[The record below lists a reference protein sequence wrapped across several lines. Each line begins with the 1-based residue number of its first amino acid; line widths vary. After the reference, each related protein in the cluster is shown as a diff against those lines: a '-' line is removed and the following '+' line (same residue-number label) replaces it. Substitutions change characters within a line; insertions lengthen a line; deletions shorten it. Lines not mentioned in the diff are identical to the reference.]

1 MKESAVKNIQATMKL
16 HGFYDGDINGVWD
29 DKSHASFYKIVEA
42 ASNKDI
48 KPVVTEQKYKLS
60 STSLNRL
67 KGIKPAL
74 HRVVERAIFLS
85 DVDFMV
91 VEGLRTKAKQ
101 AEYVKKG
108 ASQTMNSKHL
118 TGDAVDIVPYVNGKA
133 DWDNWNYI
141 FTMTTAMQKAAQELG
156 VPIKW
161 GGAWVVLNSQTET
174 PYKLVEMYK
183 ARQRRAGKKAFMDG
197 VHFELA

>member
-1 MKESAVKNIQATMKL
+1 MKVSTIKNIQATMKL
-16 HGFYDGDINGVWD
+16 HGFYDGEISGVWD
-29 DKSHASFYKIVEA
+29 DKSHASFYRIVEA
-42 ASNKDI
+42 ASTKDI
-48 KPVVTEQKYKLS
+48 KPVVVEQKYKLS
-60 STSLNRL
+60 NTSMNRL
-67 KGIKPAL
+67 KGIKPSL

-101 AEYVKKG
+101 AEYVRKG

-133 DWDNWNYI
+133 DWNDWNNI
-141 FTMTTAMQKAAQELG
+141 FAMTVAMQKAAQELG
-156 VPIKW
+156 VNVRW
-161 GGAWVVLNSQTET
+161 GGAWVLLNGRSGT
-174 PYKLVEMYK
+174 PYDWVEEYK
-183 ARQRRAGKKAFMDG
+183 AVQRKKGKNAFMDG

>member
-1 MKESAVKNIQATMKL
+1 MKESTIKNIQATMKL
-16 HGFYDGDINGVWD
+16 HGFYDGEISGQWD
-29 DKSHASFYKIVEA
+29 DKSHASFYRIVEA
-42 ASNKDI
+42 AIAKDI

-60 STSLNRL
+60 NTSLNRL
-67 KGIKPAL
+67 KGIKPSL

-118 TGDAVDIVPYVNGKA
+118 TGDAVDIVPFVNGKA
-133 DWDNWNYI
+133 DWDNWDNI
-141 FTMTTAMQKAAQELG
+141 FTMTEAMQKAARELG
-156 VPIKW
+156 VAIKW

-174 PYKLVEMYK
+174 PYELVEKYK

>member
-1 MKESAVKNIQATMKL
+1 MQKSTIKNIQATMKL
-16 HGFYDGDINGVWD
+16 HGFYDGDISGEWD

-42 ASNKDI
+42 ASDKDV
-48 KPVVTEQKYKLS
+48 KPVAKEQKYKLS
-60 STSLNRL
+60 SRSLKRL
-67 KGIKPAL
+67 EDVKPSL
-74 HRVVERAIFLS
+74 HRVVERAIFIS

-91 VEGLRTKAKQ
+91 VEGLRTRAKQ
-101 AEYVKKG
+101 AEYVRKG

-133 DWDNWNYI
+133 DWDNWNHI

-161 GGAWVVLNSQTET
+161 GGAWVVLNSQSDT
-174 PYKLVEMYK
+174 PYELVEQYK
-183 ARQRRAGKKAFMDG
+183 QRQRRKGKNAFMDG

>member
-1 MKESAVKNIQATMKL
+1 MQVSTIKNIQATMKL
-16 HGFYDGDINGVWD
+16 HGFYDGAVDGNWGNQ
-29 DKSHASFYKIVEA
+29 SHAGFYAIAEA
-42 ASNKDI
+42 ASDKDV
-48 KPVVTEQKYKLS
+48 KPVVAEQKYKLS
-60 STSLNRL
+60 NTSLNRL
-67 KGIKPAL
+67 KGIKPSL

-91 VEGLRTKAKQ
+91 VEGLRTKDKQ

-133 DWDNWNYI
+133 DWDNWDNI
-141 FTMTTAMQKAAQELG
+141 FKMTTAMQKAAQELG
-156 VPIKW
+156 TPIKW
-161 GGAWVVLNSQTET
+161 GGAWVVLNSQSDT
-174 PYKLVEMYK
+174 PYQLVEQYK
-183 ARQRRAGKKAFMDG
+183 ARQRYAGKKAFMDG

>member
-1 MKESAVKNIQATMKL
+1 MQESTIKNLQATMKL
-16 HGFYDGDINGVWD
+16 HGFYGGEVDGVWD
-29 DKSHASFYKIVEA
+29 DESHTSFYSIVEA
-42 ASNKDI
+42 ASDKDV
-48 KPVVTEQKYKLS
+48 KPVVAEQKYKLS
-60 STSLNRL
+60 NTSLNRL
-67 KGIKPAL
+67 KGIKPSL

-133 DWDNWNYI
+133 DWDNWDNI
-141 FTMTTAMQKAAQELG
+141 FTMTTAMQKAAIELG
-156 VPIKW
+156 VTIRW
-161 GGAWVVLNSQTET
+161 GGAWVTVNNKVGT
-174 PYKLVEMYK
+174 PYQWVEEYK
-183 ARQRRAGKKAFMDG
+183 AAQRKKGKNAFMDG
-197 VHFELA
+197 VHFELV

>member
-1 MKESAVKNIQATMKL
+1 MKESTIKNLQATMKL
-16 HGFYDGDINGVWD
+16 HGFYGGEVNGVWD
-29 DKSHASFYKIVEA
+29 DKSHASFYSIVEA
-42 ASNKDI
+42 ASDKGI
-48 KPVVTEQKYKLS
+48 KPVIKEQKYKLS
-60 STSLNRL
+60 NTSLNRL
-67 KGIKPAL
+67 KGIKPSL

-133 DWDNWNYI
+133 DWDNWDNI
-141 FTMTTAMQKAAQELG
+141 FKMTTAMQKAAQELG
-156 VPIKW
+156 VPIRW
-161 GGAWVVLNSQTET
+161 GGAWVVLNSQSDT
-174 PYKLVEMYK
+174 PYQLVEQYK
-183 ARQRRAGKKAFMDG
+183 ARQRYAGKKAFMDG

>member
-1 MKESAVKNIQATMKL
+1 MKVSTIKNIQATMSL
-16 HGFYDGDINGVWD
+16 HGFYDGAINGEWD
-29 DKSHASFYKIVEA
+29 DKSHASFYRIVEA
-42 ASNKDI
+42 ASTKDI
-48 KPVVTEQKYKLS
+48 KPVVQEQKYKLS
-60 STSLNRL
+60 NTSLNRL
-67 KGIKPAL
+67 KGIKPSL

-101 AEYVKKG
+101 AEYVRKG

-133 DWDNWNYI
+133 DWDNWDNI

-156 VPIKW
+156 VNVRW
-161 GGAWVVLNSQTET
+161 GGAWVLLNGRSGT
-174 PYKLVEMYK
+174 PYDWVEDYK
-183 ARQRRAGKKAFMDG
+183 AAQRKKGKNAFMDG